1 MRKLLSLILICS
13 SFSIFAQE
21 VTQMAKEK
29 IEEVKEAIVKDT
41 DVIENKTIKTVFY
54 LVSNGEKKAPTE
66 QYPDPYLSD
75 EGLKRA
81 QNWAKVLSNVKIDAI
96 YAQGSI
102 SIKQTAQTVATS
114 KELGVYALEANSIT
128 DDGFKFNTTGKST
141 LIVGDNATIVKF
153 ANATLE
159 GEVYTVSKDI
169 NYSNLYIVTVTNG
182 VKDSLLLDIE

>member
-1 MRKLLSLILICS
+1 MKKLLSLILICS
-13 SFSIFAQE
+13 CFSIFAQE
-21 VTQMAKEK
+21 ATQLSKG
-29 IEEVKEAIVKDT
+29 T
-41 DVIENKTIKTVFY
+41 DVIKKNTVKTVFY
-54 LVSNGEKKAPTE
+54 LISNGEKKEPTE

-81 QNWAKVLSNVKIDAI
+81 QNWAKVLSNVKVDAI

-141 LIVGDNATIVKF
+141 LIVGDNATIVEF
-153 ANATLE
+153 ANATLG